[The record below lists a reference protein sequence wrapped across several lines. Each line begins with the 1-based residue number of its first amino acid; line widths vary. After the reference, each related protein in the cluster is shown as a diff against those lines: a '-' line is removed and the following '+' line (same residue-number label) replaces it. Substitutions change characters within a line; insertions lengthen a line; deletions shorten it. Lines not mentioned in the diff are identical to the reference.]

1 MYCKV
6 LNCRFIG
13 FATTAS
19 YQPVVAPFLS
29 HDWGKKM
36 NPPTHVRP
44 WLVDLDHAGSN
55 PRLKIAIDKAAEL
68 DSSARIWLC
77 TPQETSTE
85 ALTFLAKNH
94 SCPMPCQWESSR
106 RPHSRN
112 QFCACRSVVNKPN
125 PNIQWLAQQWSQGWK
140 PTKQEQVWHQVK
152 NTAAGS
158 ELMASS
164 EADKIGASVA
174 PGENHNSRVTFVEQ
188 MC

>member
-29 HDWGKKM
+29 H
-36 NPPTHVRP
+36 
-44 WLVDLDHAGSN
+44 AN
-55 PRLKIAIDKAAEL
+55 PRQTMIGWFGPCGIQSSTENRDWKGSGAGHC
-68 DSSARIWLC
+68 SSARIWLC

-94 SCPMPCQWESSR
+94 SCQMPCQWESSR